1 MILNNRKETYDIKLS
16 KRRIQFTGRGAARP
30 GQSAGGGAHGAEDS
44 YDNTTRGEA
53 AGPRCRNAGRLLG
66 ASLQRGRCEARPATG
81 EKQEVAAHG
90 SEARR
95 KDQRPGNPG
104 GGSSRIYPGVQ
115 ARAGEAA
122 GRQRAQQRHH
132 PRAERGHRRPQ
143 VPAGDA
149 NQLRSRSGRRGITNR
164 ALRGPSSGIQNQ
176 ATSDKPQAPSSK
188 RSSKASSPKQ
198 QASSSKPQATSSWI
212 ALPS

>member
-1 MILNNRKETYDIKLS
+1 MILNNRKETYD
-16 KRRIQFTGRGAARP
+16 
-30 GQSAGGGAHGAEDS
+30 
-44 YDNTTRGEA
+44 NTTRGETT
-53 AGPRCRNAGRLLG
+53 GPRCRNAGRLLG

-81 EKQEVAAHG
+81 EKPKAAAHG

-95 KDQRPGNPG
+95 NDHRPGNPG
-104 GGSSRIYPGVQ
+104 GRAPRIYPGVQ

-132 PRAERGHRRPQ
+132 PWAERSHRRPQ

-149 NQLRSRSGRRGITNR
+149 NQLRRRLINR
-164 ALRGPSSGIQNQ
+164 ALRGPSDGANRYRFLAGSPDP
-176 ATSDKPQAPSSK
+176 ATSSKLQAPSSK

-198 QASSSKPQATSSWI
+198 QASSDKPRATSSWI